1 MTPTTEGRHRRAGTS
16 TAVLR
21 EHQSKADRRMQ
32 LAREKTW
39 SRLLVAAA
47 AVFVAPSVAYAQST
61 QPDSSVWT
69 LPVPAVSLPFLPTP
83 VGLWTVTIG
92 AGGNFRP
99 DFEGTTHD
107 LLRPVPIFS
116 VQRAG
121 SRQQFIGPRDGAGIA
136 LFDTGGFRAG
146 PVVTSLSSRKAGSD
160 SALNGLHDVNTTIE
174 FGGFVEYFPVDWVRA
189 RVEVRRGFGGSDGV
203 FADLFADAIDAGVGS
218 PDLGPPA
225 RGCHSSIHMVRRLSS
240 VSIRPKR
247 RHRGCPCSMP
257 RADCI
262 RSAPGRNCATRSRRN
277 GRSIPM
283 SRYQRLTGDA
293 AASPLI
299 TQRGSP
305 NQTTFSIGGSYSF
318 DVRIR

>member
-21 EHQSKADRRMQ
+21 EHQSKADKRMQ
-32 LAREKTW
+32 LAHEKTL
-39 SRLLVAAA
+39 SPLLVAAA
-47 AVFVAPSVAYAQST
+47 TVLMVPSAAYAQST

-99 DFEGTTHD
+99 DFEGATHD

-146 PVVTSLSSRKAGSD
+146 PVITSLPARKASSD
-160 SALNGLHDVNTTIE
+160 SALNGLHDINTTIE
-174 FGGFVEYFPVDWVRA
+174 LGGFVEYFPVDWFRA
-189 RVEVRRGFGGSDGV
+189 RLEVRRGFDGSDGV
-203 FADLFADAIDAGVGS
+203 FADLFADAIVPVWDRLTWSAGPRLSFVNTHGTAPFFGIDQAEAPAS
-218 PDLGPPA
+218 GLPVFDA
-225 RGCHSSIHMVRRLSS
+225 RGGLHSVGAGTQLRYQI
-240 VSIRPKR
+240 
-247 RHRGCPCSMP
+247 
-257 RADCI
+257 
-262 RSAPGRNCATRSRRN
+262 APQWEVHSYVE
-277 GRSIPM
+277 
-283 SRYQRLTGDA
+283 YQRLTGDA